1 MNILSFVVRLVLLQA
16 VFLPAF
22 ADSLEA
28 VEAERQQLQFEG
40 SRIESA
46 CYDRFAVNAC
56 LSKWGAE
63 RRARAAALRK
73 RELALRDAERTE
85 RTREQLERLEDKKT
99 EQTKR
104 LEEMAKDPVAERV
117 PKTAPVPQPVDRSEV
132 NDSSS
137 AISPEQAQANRAA
150 FEAKLEE
157 AARRKAEVEKRIQDK
172 PDRAEPLPINQ

>member
-1 MNILSFVVRLVLLQA
+1 MKILSFVVRLVLLQA

-28 VEAERQQLQFEG
+28 VEADRQQLQLDG
-40 SRIESA
+40 ARMESA

-56 LSKWGAE
+56 LSNWGAE
-63 RRARAAALRK
+63 RRARTAALRK

-104 LEEMAKDPVAERV
+104 LEEMAQDPVAERV
-117 PKTAPVPQPVDRSEV
+117 PKTAPVPQPVDRPEL

-137 AISPEQAQANRAA
+137 GISPEQAQANRAA

-172 PDRAEPLPINQ
+172 PDRAEPLPIKQ

>member
-1 MNILSFVVRLVLLQA
+1 MKILSLSIRLFLLQA
-16 VFLPAF
+16 LFQPVF

-28 VEAERQQLQFEG
+28 VETERQQLQFEG
-40 SRIESA
+40 SRIEAA

-56 LSKWGAE
+56 LSKWGVE
-63 RRARAAALRK
+63 RRARVAALRK
-73 RELALRDAERTE
+73 RELALRDAERTA

-104 LEEMAKDPVAERV
+104 QEEIAQDPVAVRV
-117 PKTAPVPQPVDRSEV
+117 PKTAPVPQPLDRPEI
-132 NDSSS
+132 NDSS
-137 AISPEQAQANRAA
+137 AVISPEQAQANRVA
-150 FEAKLEE
+150 FEAKLED

>member
-1 MNILSFVVRLVLLQA
+1 MKILSLVVRLVLLQA

-104 LEEMAKDPVAERV
+104 LEEMANDPVAERV
-117 PKTAPVPQPVDRSEV
+117 PKTAPVPQPLDRPEV
-132 NDSSS
+132 NDSPA

-150 FEAKLEE
+150 FDAKLEE